1 MSNLSE
7 RLWNRITKRSTQIEN
22 HSSIMEGGRIESHE
36 LEILNDCTT
45 SGDLDEDLDD
55 KAFFDGLWKQHAL
68 QQDLNDSVN

>member
-1 MSNLSE
+1 
-7 RLWNRITKRSTQIEN
+7 
-22 HSSIMEGGRIESHE
+22 MEGGRIESHE